1 MLDEILQN
9 IPFPVYIYD
18 ADNLK
23 LLEVNET
30 ASKLYGYGREDFLQM
45 DITDLYSPED
55 IQTLLVLPN
64 DELKK
69 GVFTGPWRQI
79 KQNGE
84 TILVEVN
91 RTVVNFRNNKAILNV
106 IKEVSEEYQVHRKM
120 QLYKASWD
128 YSSDIIIYTDREG
141 FIKNANK
148 HFSKTLGFAEIERN
162 LSFLNFVADDERQ
175 KISEEIFKPGKKQT
189 VELNIT
195 LKDVNNKLIASRLIA
210 VPVQNYDGEV
220 YGFNLIIKP
229 TTTEKVEEP
238 KPVEPEIQQKDEIG
252 PAFLSNLF
260 HEILT
265 PLNVIIG
272 FNHELIDSI
281 KNPSEEQNE
290 SIELIK
296 QNQNSLLD
304 VMNTSAEYVALLQGD
319 VELNPQNVA
328 FVDLLSEIEKNT
340 EQTSKSTNV
349 ELTYGKISSS
359 LVIEADAQ
367 KLVTLLSIFLRF
379 ALKISREKSSIY
391 LSAYIWDEEYF
402 IIGLKDNRQQ
412 ITNTFLDNLKSIFTT
427 EETLL
432 KQKFELSKFAIKVL
446 KELTKILSVSC
457 QEIIREGTIVEY
469 GFKIPRKFIYPEGY
483 VDNKKVES
491 ADLLKDISNT
501 PETAELSAEYSEEEI
516 AADTFEQL
524 NTELITEPEAETE
537 TETEKIII
545 PETISSTEGIAEIEG
560 SNDKPDFTGLS
571 CLYVED
577 QVDSQILFRV
587 QMKDLKS
594 IEFADSL
601 EKALPLLKRQKFDFV
616 IMDINLKG
624 EYNGLDALRVIQ
636 QMPTYQDVPI
646 IAATA
651 YALSG
656 DKDKFINAGF
666 NGFIAKPLMRDKLTT
681 TLSSILN

>member
-128 YSSDIIIYTDREG
+128 YSSDVIIYTYREG

-162 LSFLNFVADDERQ
+162 LSFLNFVADDQRQ
-175 KISEEIFKPGKKQT
+175 KISEEIFKPGRKQT
-189 VELNIT
+189 VELDIT
-195 LKDVNNKLIASRLIA
+195 LKDVNNELITSKIIA

-229 TTTEKVEEP
+229 TKTEKVEEP
-238 KPVEPEIQQKDEIG
+238 KPVEPEKQQKDEIG

-319 VELNPQNVA
+319 VELNPQSVA

-359 LVIEADAQ
+359 LVVEADPQ

-391 LSAYIWDEEYF
+391 LSAYIWDEEHF

-427 EETLL
+427 EEMLL

-469 GFKIPRKFIYPEGY
+469 GFKIPRKFVYPEGY
-483 VDNKKVES
+483 VVNKKVES
-491 ADLLKDISNT
+491 ADPLKDISVT
-501 PETAELSAEYSEEEI
+501 PEAADVSAEYSEEEI

-537 TETEKIII
+537 TEEIII
-545 PETISSTEGIAEIEG
+545 PETKSAAEGIAVIEG
-560 SNDKPDFTGLS
+560 SNNKPDFTGLS

-656 DKDKFINAGF
+656 DKDMFLNAGF

>member
-106 IKEVSEEYQVHRKM
+106 IKEVSEEYKVHRKM

-128 YSSDIIIYTDREG
+128 YSSDVIIYTDREG

-162 LSFLNFVADDERQ
+162 LSFLNFVADDQRQ
-175 KISEEIFKPGKKQT
+175 KISEEIFKPGRKQT
-189 VELNIT
+189 VELDIT
-195 LKDVNNKLIASRLIA
+195 LKDVNNELITSKIIA

-229 TTTEKVEEP
+229 TKTEKVEEP
-238 KPVEPEIQQKDEIG
+238 KPVEPEKQQKDEIG

-319 VELNPQNVA
+319 VELNPQSVA

-359 LVIEADAQ
+359 LVVEADPQ

-379 ALKISREKSSIY
+379 ALKISRKRA
-391 LSAYIWDEEYF
+391 AYIYRLIF
-402 IIGLKDNRQQ
+402 GM
-412 ITNTFLDNLKSIFTT
+412 KSI
-427 EETLL
+427 LL
-432 KQKFELSKFAIKVL
+432 LVL
-446 KELTKILSVSC
+446 KITVS
-457 QEIIREGTIVEY
+457 
-469 GFKIPRKFIYPEGY
+469 K
-483 VDNKKVES
+483 
-491 ADLLKDISNT
+491 LLMH
-501 PETAELSAEYSEEEI
+501 
-516 AADTFEQL
+516 F
-524 NTELITEPEAETE
+524 LIT
-537 TETEKIII
+537 
-545 PETISSTEGIAEIEG
+545 
-560 SNDKPDFTGLS
+560 
-571 CLYVED
+571 
-577 QVDSQILFRV
+577 
-587 QMKDLKS
+587 LKV
-594 IEFADSL
+594 FL
-601 EKALPLLKRQKFDFV
+601 QLKRCSLNRNLNFQSLQLKF
-616 IMDINLKG
+616 
-624 EYNGLDALRVIQ
+624 
-636 QMPTYQDVPI
+636 
-646 IAATA
+646 
-651 YALSG
+651 
-656 DKDKFINAGF
+656 
-666 NGFIAKPLMRDKLTT
+666 
-681 TLSSILN
+681 

>member
-195 LKDVNNKLIASRLIA
+195 LKDVNNKLIESQLIA

-238 KPVEPEIQQKDEIG
+238 KPIEPEIKQKDEIG

-359 LVIEADAQ
+359 LVVEADAQ

-469 GFKIPRKFIYPEGY
+469 GFKIPRKFVYPEEY
-483 VDNKKVES
+483 VGNKKVES
-491 ADLLKDISNT
+491 ADLLEDISDI
-501 PETAELSAEYSEEEI
+501 PETADVSAEYSEEEI

-537 TETEKIII
+537 TEEIII
-545 PETISSTEGIAEIEG
+545 PETKSATEGIAVIEG
-560 SNDKPDFTGLS
+560 SNNKPDFTGLS